1 MRFTSRT
8 LNYYSSDILRCPQS
22 LILMPK
28 TRRAGRKNQLRRLAA
43 RHYTSVSS
51 NEYLIALDSD
61 YYNDPLSERL
71 SNTNVQIVKDI
82 DESLFWELVPITF
95 IVNQHNTQPRQIYE
109 NDPRC
114 WKLTPITFCHRNLPP
129 LEIPE
134 EDPRRKHYLE
144 KRTSIIREILSKVSE
159 QRVILRKANVSSIP
173 Q

>member
-1 MRFTSRT
+1 
-8 LNYYSSDILRCPQS
+8 
-22 LILMPK
+22 MPK

-134 EDPRRKHYLE
+134 EDPRRKHYLK